1 MSNRKM
7 LWAFAGA
14 VALQLAVLAAVPA
27 PQAYTRLT
35 GRTVILKT
43 APVDPYDVM
52 SGYYVTL
59 SYEISD
65 RNRIPGEKAF
75 LSKEKATGNE
85 SVTVYVVLREGADGV
100 WAAESVHDAW
110 PDVPADRV
118 VVKGLYRYWMPMEF
132 GIERFFIPET
142 AREAVEK
149 DLRANRD
156 GARVEVKIDSFGR
169 AALMRLRIGDRVYDY

>member
-1 MSNRKM
+1 MSNRKT
-7 LWAFAGA
+7 LWAFAAA

-59 SYEISD
+59 SYEISNLSRVSGGKALESEADAYD
-65 RNRIPGEKAF
+65 REA
-75 LSKEKATGNE
+75 
-85 SVTVYVVLREGADGV
+85 VTVYVVLREGADGV
-100 WAAESVHDAW
+100 WGAESVHDSW

-118 VVKGLYRYWMPMEF
+118 VIKGRRRWSSIEY

-142 AREAVEK
+142 ARETVEK

-156 GARVEVKIDSFGR
+156 AARVEVKVDSFGR
-169 AALMRLRIGDRVYDY
+169 AALVRLLIGDRVYDY

>member
-1 MSNRKM
+1 MSNRKA

-14 VALQLAVLAAVPA
+14 VALQLAILAAVPA

-43 APVDPYDVM
+43 APIDPYDAM

-59 SYEISD
+59 SYEVS
-65 RNRIPGEKAF
+65 NLSRIPGGEAILKDENKSA
-75 LSKEKATGNE
+75 
-85 SVTVYVVLREGADGV
+85 TVYVVLREGTDGV
-100 WAAESVHDAW
+100 WEAESVHNSW
-110 PDVPADRV
+110 PDVSADRV
-118 VVKGLYRYWMPMEF
+118 VLKGRQIQWSFIEY

-149 DLRANRD
+149 DLRANREE
-156 GARVEVKIDSFGR
+156 ARVEVKVDSFGR
-169 AALMRLRIGDRVYDY
+169 AALVRLRIGDRVYDY

>member
-1 MSNRKM
+1 MSNRKT
-7 LWAFAGA
+7 LWAFAAA

-59 SYEISD
+59 SYEISNLS
-65 RNRIPGEKAF
+65 RVSGGKA
-75 LSKEKATGNE
+75 LESKEDASDRE
-85 SVTVYVVLREGADGV
+85 AVTVYVVLREGADGV
-100 WAAESVHDAW
+100 WEAESVQESW

-118 VVKGLYRYWMPMEF
+118 VLKGRFRWRLIEY

-149 DLRANRD
+149 DLRANRE
-156 GARVEVKIDSFGR
+156 GARVEVKVDSFGR
-169 AALMRLRIGDRVYDY
+169 AALVRLLIGDRVYDY

>member
-1 MSNRKM
+1 MSNRKT

-59 SYEISD
+59 SYEIS
-65 RNRIPGEKAF
+65 NLSRISGGNAFVNKKDATDGEPIA
-75 LSKEKATGNE
+75 
-85 SVTVYVVLREGADGV
+85 VYVVLREGTDGV
-100 WAAESVHDAW
+100 WAAESVHDSW

-118 VVKGLYRYWMPMEF
+118 VIKGLYRYWMPMEF

-149 DLRANRD
+149 DLREHRE
-156 GARVEVKIDSFGR
+156 GARVEVKVDSFGR